1 MVIMEILLLLG
12 RIVFGGFFV
21 MSGINHFTN
30 VSMMAGYSASKSVPA
45 APVAVVLTGVMLVAG
60 GLSVVLGFLPILGL
74 LLLILFLVPT
84 SVLMHNF
91 WTVQDPQF
99 RAAEQINFLKNM
111 ALTGAALALMY
122 GATDWPLAIS

>member
-1 MVIMEILLLLG
+1 MVLLLLIG
-12 RIVFGGFFV
+12 RLLFGVFFI

-30 VSMMAGYSASKSVPA
+30 AGMMSGYAGSKGVPA
-45 APVAVVLTGVMLVAG
+45 PYLAVVGTGVLLVLG
-60 GLSVVLGFLPILGL
+60 GLSVLLGFLPVLGL

-91 WTVQDPQF
+91 WTIQDPQQ
-99 RAAEQINFLKNM
+99 RAAEQINFLKNI

-122 GATDWPLAIS
+122 GAASWPLSIT